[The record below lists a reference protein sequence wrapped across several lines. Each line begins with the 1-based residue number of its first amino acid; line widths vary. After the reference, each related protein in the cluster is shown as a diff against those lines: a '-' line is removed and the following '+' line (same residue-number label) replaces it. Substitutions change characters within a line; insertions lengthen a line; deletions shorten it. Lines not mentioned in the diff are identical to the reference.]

1 MMKRILAT
9 LLAAVMLLGAVSS
22 ALAEYKYEF
31 DGVLAPELSMFK
43 TPGEAVKVSNHTYT
57 AAVLYLELILYQN
70 RNDIELES
78 RALWNDCMIGRVE
91 NRVVAV
97 FDLEGEM
104 LLVLYD
110 VVGGTCYMDARTFT
124 YTETTVRSALEGMG
138 ASSISTVDGNEWTDV
153 VIELLSSAAEE

>member
-9 LLAAVMLLGAVSS
+9 LLAAVLLVCSVSS

-31 DGVLAPELSMFK
+31 DGVLAPELDMFR
-43 TPGEAVKVSNHTYT
+43 TPGEAVKTVNASTT

-78 RALWNDCMIGRVE
+78 RALWNDCMLGRVE

-110 VVGGTCYMDARTFT
+110 AVGGACYMDARAFT
-124 YTETTVRSALEGMG
+124 YTEATVRSALEGMG

-153 VIELLSSAAEE
+153 VIELLSGAAEE